1 MEKVEKAWTPVLPA
15 GWVTSALE
23 VSDLTVTSQVLRA
36 YRKEVHRVWRCN
48 ELNYVPP
55 NAFIEVLTPNISE
68 CDLIWQ

>member
-1 MEKVEKAWTPVLPA
+1 MSLMEKVEKAWTPVLPA
-15 GWVTSALE
+15 GWVTSDLE

-55 NAFIEVLTPNISE
+55 KCIH
-68 CDLIWQ
+68 